1 MILQLFIN
9 LFDVGIVKTSQKCD
23 KAKVEQ
29 WIKKI
34 VKDAPDHEEGSR
46 KTRKKKNRDLI
57 IIK

>member
-1 MILQLFIN
+1 MVLQLFIS

-34 VKDAPDHEEGSR
+34 VKDAPDHEGGSR
-46 KTRKKKNRDLI
+46 KNAKEEK
-57 IIK
+57 

>member
-1 MILQLFIN
+1 MN

-34 VKDAPDHEEGSR
+34 VKDAPDHEGGSR